1 MFEIFD
7 LVHHLM
13 VDNLLIRAKS
23 EWWRAGLSCWWQNK
37 WFIPN
42 ISLIRS
48 EIWKK
53 LTVGIKIKIV

>member
-23 EWWRAGLSCWWQNK
+23 EWWRAGLPCWWQNK
-37 WFIPN
+37 WFFPN
-42 ISLIRS
+42 IPL
-48 EIWKK
+48 
-53 LTVGIKIKIV
+53 